1 MPPPDNP
8 MSEGTVKVMFK
19 QIQKDL
25 DEIKNDHK
33 EDQKDMHDRC
43 NTIEGCINRE
53 VKPDLHQTKADVDWL
68 KRGFWFLA
76 GIGSSALLLTVGMIV
91 ASAMGA

>member
-33 EDQKDMHDRC
+33 EDQKR
-43 NTIEGCINRE
+43 
-53 VKPDLHQTKADVDWL
+53 
-68 KRGFWFLA
+68 RGLA
-76 GIGSSALLLTVGMIV
+76 KERVLVPCWHRFVSASSHRWYD
-91 ASAMGA
+91 SR